1 LQNSIPVSVLKHTA
15 IFMQRKWKELD
26 HVEMIPVVRK
36 EQTYGIILTAYL
48 AITIIEATLSNI
60 SYRHLDPRLGP
71 G

>member
-1 LQNSIPVSVLKHTA
+1 
-15 IFMQRKWKELD
+15 MQRKWKELD

-48 AITIIEATLSNI
+48 AITIIEAALSNI